1 MRAKLSAGDGRGTEI
16 KDKGQCLVIQGLLAV
31 EILLTWFSESE
42 ELRKVRQGEKGEKS
56 LQSVLI
62 TYSGQLRVN
71 PVRTLRFFVVHIRIA
86 LPEKGR

>member
-42 ELRKVRQGEKGEKS
+42 ELRKVR
-56 LQSVLI
+56 
-62 TYSGQLRVN
+62 R
-71 PVRTLRFFVVHIRIA
+71 R
-86 LPEKGR
+86 KGRKVTTKCVDNLLWAIEGESC